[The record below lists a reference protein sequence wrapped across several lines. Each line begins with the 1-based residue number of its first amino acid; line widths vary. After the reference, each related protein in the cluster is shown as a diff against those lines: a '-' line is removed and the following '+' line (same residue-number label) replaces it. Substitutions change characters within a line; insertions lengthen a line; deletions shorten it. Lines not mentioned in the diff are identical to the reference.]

1 MLILARKPGE
11 SIVLDGGIRLVVVEC
26 DRRGVRLGIEAP
38 PEVGIVRGEILDAIA
53 DENRRASAS
62 AASVR
67 GFADLL
73 PAAPPAARADEP

>member
-53 DENRRASAS
+53 AENQRASAS
-62 AASVR
+62 AAAAR
-67 GFADLL
+67 AFADLL
-73 PAAPPAARADEP
+73 PPADAGPGAP